1 MHFPRAVFPCALVT
15 GLAAALL
22 APLVAAAAPAPA
34 VSGGTN
40 APAPPLRVVQWNI
53 GHFAMGKS
61 SRPTVPPAESEA
73 RAAEY
78 RAKIA
83 ELKADFLGVSE
94 FDRAF
99 DTSGSSSVEK
109 IFASFPSHVAGP
121 KKGYQCNAVFSR
133 FPCVRRKV
141 FPYAERWQGTYFLD
155 SVYWIGG
162 REVHF
167 VQTHLDWNASEKAAL
182 ARPKQIQQLIAHFA
196 DTPYVII
203 AGDFNVRKVEEYQP
217 FVEAGW
223 RIANCG
229 PEAGCLD
236 TVAHS
241 RKAKSGRQYPLD
253 NIIAKGFRLHGVFL
267 EDKDLRLSD
276 HRILGCVA
284 EMVDGGR

>member
-1 MHFPRAVFPCALVT
+1 MRSSRRGISRALVS
-15 GLAAALL
+15 GLAIALL
-22 APLVAAAAPAPA
+22 APLAAKPDPAPA
-34 VSGGTN
+34 GGTN

-61 SRPTVPPAESEA
+61 SRPTTSPAESEA

-83 ELKADFLGVSE
+83 ELQADLLGVSE

-99 DTSGSSSVEK
+99 DTSGASSLAKV
-109 IFASFPSHVAGP
+109 FASFPSHVAGP

-141 FPYAERWQGTYFLD
+141 FPYAERWQSTYFLD
-155 SVYWIGG
+155 CVFLVGG

-167 VQTHLDWNASEKAAL
+167 VQTHLDWNSSEKAAL
-182 ARPKQIQQLIAHFA
+182 ARPEQIKQLVAHFA

-217 FVEAGW
+217 FLEAGW

-236 TVAHS
+236 TVAPS
-241 RKAKSGRQYPLD
+241 RKARPERRYPLD
-253 NIIAKGFRLHGVFL
+253 NVIAKGFRLSGVFL
-267 EDKDLRLSD
+267 DDKDLRLSD

-284 EMVDGGR
+284 EME